1 MVITI
6 NYGDKKL
13 KLNLPDQ
20 VHFDEF
26 DHDPVAGTVDFET
39 FETALASHG
48 AEPFDIREADLFVV
62 NDAYRQTPTAKILDW
77 LDRMGRLNKKARFI
91 VATGSHQAPTR
102 VQLESIFGK
111 LLPAIENNVYVHN
124 AEDAD
129 SMAEVGRGD
138 DGNPVRLNRIL
149 LEAKRVVVIGSVEPH
164 YFAGFTG
171 GRKSIFP
178 GLCDL
183 QTIIRNHNRAVSFEA
198 MPMKLD
204 GNPIEEDLRK
214 LMRLYPVDKVLSI
227 QMVLA
232 SETEIQAVFVGD
244 LKDSFDR
251 ACEVAGRLFGKT
263 IANRYDLLLAE
274 ARPPLDANLYQLQK
288 SLENTQAA
296 VVDGGTVILFSPC
309 HEGVGSKDFYRLAD
323 SWTPS
328 DDNMPTG
335 RESFGRHKLYRVF
348 KIGQRIN
355 VHLYSD
361 LPDGTADKVFFNSLS
376 GPQRLVD
383 GIIEKRK
390 NIRAALVHDSGQTVL
405 AN

>member
-20 VHFDEF
+20 VHLDEF
-26 DHDPVAGTVDFET
+26 DHDPVEGTVDFGA
-39 FETALASHG
+39 FETALVSNG
-48 AEPFDIREADLFVV
+48 AEPFDIREADLFIV
-62 NDAYRQTPTAKILDW
+62 NDAYRQTPTAKVLGW
-77 LDRMGRLNKKARFI
+77 LDRMGLLNRKARFLI
-91 VATGSHQAPTR
+91 ATGSHQAPTPE
-102 VQLESIFGK
+102 QLEAIFGAV
-111 LLPAIENNVYVHN
+111 LPEIEENIHVHN
-124 AEDAD
+124 AEDIG
-129 SMAEVGRGD
+129 SMNQIGWDE
-138 DGNPVRLNRIL
+138 DGNRVRLNRIIL
-149 LEAKRVVVIGSVEPH
+149 DADNVVIIGSVEPH

-183 QTIIRNHNRAVSFEA
+183 ETIVRNHNRAVSFEA
-198 MPMKLD
+198 MPMRLN

-214 LMRLYPVDKVLSI
+214 LMKLYPCDRVLSI

-232 SETEIQAVFVGD
+232 SETEIQAIFI
-244 LKDSFDR
+244 
-251 ACEVAGRLFGKT
+251 GRLQETFNSACDVARRLYGKHIT
-263 IANRYDLLLAE
+263 GGYDLLLAE

-309 HEGVGSKDFYRLAD
+309 HEGIGSKDFYRLAD

-328 DDNMPTG
+328 ENDMPEG

-361 LPDGTADKVFFNSLS
+361 LPEGTADKVYFNSLS
-376 GPQRLVD
+376 DPQGLID
-383 GIIEKRK
+383 GIIENKK